1 METTEIK
8 RNEDGTF
15 AEGQTGNPKG
25 RPKGTRQTWQSYAE
39 RVAYW
44 TEKTI
49 DEIVTLYEDT
59 PRLRKLAVRD
69 ADIEQQIYNGH
80 IRNMPDEREKSL
92 DREIGKAISKN
103 EMTGADGGPIE
114 INNTEAAGIV
124 LSKLLPET
132 PGGGEG

>member
-1 METTEIK
+1 M
-8 RNEDGTF
+8 
-15 AEGQTGNPKG
+15 
-25 RPKGTRQTWQSYAE
+25 
-39 RVAYW
+39 
-44 TEKTI
+44 
-49 DEIVTLYEDT
+49 TLYEDT

-69 ADIEQQIYNGH
+69 ADIVQQIYNGH